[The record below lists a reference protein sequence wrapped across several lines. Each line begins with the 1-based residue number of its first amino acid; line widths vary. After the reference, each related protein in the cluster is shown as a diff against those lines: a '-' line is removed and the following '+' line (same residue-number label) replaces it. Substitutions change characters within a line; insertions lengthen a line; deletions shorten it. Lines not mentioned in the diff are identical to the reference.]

1 MDWEFSYP
9 QPTFFGVADC
19 PSKAL
24 LVWPIS
30 MAYLQAVDLKS
41 WAHGPAHQ
49 NSWPYA
55 VRVWTCVTV
64 WSQNG
69 FGPDILTC
77 SFLISNLVADLHSH
91 SFSIDFI
98 KLCMTHDII
107 VYSASNQCNVDRQ
120 REGQETERKRKG
132 KDRKLDG
139 LDQFD
144 RQMDGMSSH
153 HLAVPELAEG

>member
-1 MDWEFSYP
+1 
-9 QPTFFGVADC
+9 
-19 PSKAL
+19 
-24 LVWPIS
+24 
-30 MAYLQAVDLKS
+30 
-41 WAHGPAHQ
+41 
-49 NSWPYA
+49 
-55 VRVWTCVTV
+55 
-64 WSQNG
+64 
-69 FGPDILTC
+69 
-77 SFLISNLVADLHSH
+77 
-91 SFSIDFI
+91 
-98 KLCMTHDII
+98 MTHDII